1 MVDVSGEDRM
11 DEDLGREELD
21 RVVASL
27 AFAASPVEPPASV
40 KEKLLARVAEAQAVE
55 KTLPAGGFFVKPGVT
70 GVHTEDVGWQ
80 NTFVKGLYAKTIH
93 RDETRKTTTRL
104 LKVEPGV
111 RYPRHKHGGPEEI
124 FLLSGTLWVNGILLK
139 AGDYCRSEAGTVESG
154 TFSEDGATAIIV
166 SSDGDEIDVAPAP
179 AR

>member
-1 MVDVSGEDRM
+1 MSGDDRM
-11 DEDLGREELD
+11 DEDLREFD

-27 AFAASPVEPPASV
+27 AYAASPVEPPASV
-40 KEKLLARVAEAQAVE
+40 KEKLLARVAEAQAAE
-55 KTLPAGGFFVKPGVT
+55 KALPPGGFFVKPGVT
-70 GVHTEDVGWQ
+70 GVHTSDVEWGE
-80 NTFVKGLYAKTIH
+80 TFVKGLYQKTIH

-104 LKVEPGV
+104 LKIEPGV

-124 FLLSGTLWVNGILLK
+124 FLLSGTLWVNGTLLQ

-154 TFSEDGATAIIV
+154 TFSDDGATAIIV
-166 SSDGDEIDVAPAP
+166 SSDGDEVDTGAPA